1 MTYWKTLDTNPLQ
14 SFCILTHRNQSW
26 CQHASL
32 MIANGLGTEE
42 KQGLYARSA
51 YSRLQ
56 SCFWL
61 GDEISMFTK
70 TGSNSRWLFR
80 FIPGQCQ
87 LQMKGCLWH
96 LVMTYFVGAAIAYSA
111 CNCSANLAWVAYGD
125 SPSINTAY
133 GRANAQWRPGAPLW
147 TASLE
152 LCMVEKGLGDV
163 L

>member
-1 MTYWKTLDTNPLQ
+1 
-14 SFCILTHRNQSW
+14 
-26 CQHASL
+26 

-56 SCFWL
+56 SCFWS

-80 FIPGQCQ
+80 FIRGQCQ

-96 LVMTYFVGAAIAYSA
+96 LVMTYLVGAAIAYSA
-111 CNCSANLAWVAYGD
+111 WNCNANLAWVAYGD
-125 SPSINTAY
+125 SLSINTAY
-133 GRANAQWRPGAPLW
+133 GRSTEGSYLPRAMKAWSPPLDRESWAVHGGEMIGWGPVASSHWTVMPRVFSLGVAPL
-147 TASLE
+147 AY
-152 LCMVEKGLGDV
+152 
-163 L
+163 